1 MFSNSNLVTLKK
13 LFLFNQT
20 NATWF
25 LKAFLFTLLLFGGNE
40 LAAQTT
46 YNDEFSVVSY
56 GNNDGTGN
64 FDSNWVEN
72 DANGGGP
79 TSGHIFVANDRLSFR
94 NLDET
99 DAITRNVNLSAANSI
114 SVVINYNAA
123 NLFFGE
129 LDLQVRRSDG
139 TWYTLT
145 TIRTSSGTTTH
156 TSNIQGN
163 GFLHSNTAFRFTPAD
178 NFFGWD
184 SDEVVHI
191 NYLRISTDISSGST
205 DAEIKR
211 PFSPRFSENM
221 NGDFT
226 FIANT
231 TIGTHPTIPYNG
243 EVVMRY

>member
-145 TIRTSSGTTTH
+145 TIRTSSGTRKH
-156 TSNIQGN
+156 E
-163 GFLHSNTAFRFTPAD
+163 
-178 NFFGWD
+178 W
-184 SDEVVHI
+184 
-191 NYLRISTDISSGST
+191 
-205 DAEIKR
+205 
-211 PFSPRFSENM
+211 
-221 NGDFT
+221 
-226 FIANT
+226 
-231 TIGTHPTIPYNG
+231 
-243 EVVMRY
+243 